1 MATVVRKPGVEFALT
16 MSPCVVLAWKF
27 GASDPSLR
35 RGCSAAVAKERREM
49 GATVRRAIG
58 AVWRATNGV
67 RGAAVAVAARK
78 ALRTKGAAMID

>member
-1 MATVVRKPGVEFALT
+1 MVTVVGKSGVGFAHT
-16 MSPCVVLAWKF
+16 MSPCVVLAWKL

-49 GATVRRAIG
+49 GATARRAIG
-58 AVWRATNGV
+58 AVWRAMNGV

-78 ALRTKGAAMID
+78 ALRTKGAAIVY

>member
-1 MATVVRKPGVEFALT
+1 MVTIVGKSGIWSALT
-16 MSPCVVLAWKF
+16 MSPCVVLAWKL

-58 AVWRATNGV
+58 VVWRATNGV

-78 ALRTKGAAMID
+78 ALRTKGAAMIA